1 MQGRGF
7 DVRLVSPN
15 GRPLPD
21 VDTVIIPASGG
32 LDYFMSAA
40 EAAAVAGEFNPAL
53 IHSHYASAFG
63 FWSLRVKAPCSLV
76 SVWGS
81 DVVDF
86 PSNWLKRKY
95 VGRVLEKA
103 NHVIATSRF
112 LADTV
117 QTKWSLSADR
127 TSVIPFG
134 VDILHGPPTVPVDGP
149 LRLCYIK
156 SHKRLYGPDVL
167 LRALV
172 IVRETIPDVRL
183 VFAGEGPSTGEIK
196 ELASQLGLN
205 DLIEFPG
212 LLDQTG
218 VYRLLTECHIMV
230 MPSRRDAFGVAA
242 LEASLHGRPVIATT
256 VGGVPEVVVDG
267 ETGLLVPPDDV
278 EALAGAIMKLAND
291 SDLRRKM
298 GVAGR
303 LFVERNYTW
312 ERSLDQMSALYE
324 RIIDENT

>member
-7 DVRLVSPN
+7 DVRIVSHD
-15 GRPLPD
+15 GVPLPD
-21 VDTVIIPASGG
+21 IDTVILLRSGRF
-32 LDYFMSAA
+32 DYFTLASKAVVAA
-40 EAAAVAGEFNPAL
+40 KDFNPAL
-53 IHSHYASAFG
+53 IHTHYASAFG
-63 FWSLRVKAPCSLV
+63 FWSMRANAPCSIV

-95 VGRVLEKA
+95 VGRVLDGA
-103 NHVIATSRF
+103 NHVVATSRF

-117 QTKWSLSADR
+117 DAKWPGIVNKL
-127 TSVIPFG
+127 SVIPFG
-134 VDILHGPPTVPVDGP
+134 VSTLEGPPQPPPDCP
-149 LRLCYIK
+149 LRLCFIK
-156 SHKRLYGPDVL
+156 SHKLLYGPDVL
-167 LRALV
+167 IRALV
-172 IVRETIPDVRL
+172 RVKETIPEVRL
-183 VFAGEGPSTGEIK
+183 TMAGAGPSTTEIH
-196 ELASQLGLN
+196 ELVCELGL
-205 DLIEFPG
+205 DDQVEFSG
-212 LLDQTG
+212 LLDQAG
-218 VYRLLTECHIMV
+218 VYRLLAESHIMV

-242 LEASLHGRPVIATT
+242 LEASLCGRPVIATT

-278 EALAGAIMKLAND
+278 EALSAAILKLAND
-291 SDLRRKM
+291 KGLREKM
-298 GVAGR
+298 GAAGR